1 MSVAPSQHVRDT
13 GRVPDRMRVGTMA
26 AARRIEFVTVP
37 TPEPA
42 SGDVLVRIR
51 AVAICTWEQRTYS
64 GQQAN
69 TFPFIGGHEIAGE
82 IAAIGPNC
90 AAGLEIGDLV
100 AVGSASCGRCH
111 WCMTGQDR
119 ACARHYAGA
128 PRYGDAWGPGGFADF
143 KTHPADGV
151 YKLGDAPIEVASLT
165 EPLSCAVHAARIL
178 NPYVSEDVVVL
189 GAGVMGLMN
198 VVALKNRGAR
208 VIVSEL
214 DAGRLAKA
222 REMGADELIDASKE
236 DPVARVKE
244 LTEGRGTEAV
254 ICAFGGEKAN
264 EQALAML
271 SEKGRMVLF
280 AGAYPEAPLTLAPNN
295 MHDHE
300 RQVIGVVSGDKQ
312 DFYVASRLVRYQQV
326 DLSPLIQATYPLD
339 QLAEALEASLKPGSY
354 RIVVEP

>member
-1 MSVAPSQHVRDT
+1 MSVALPEQAPATAHL
-13 GRVPDRMRVGTMA
+13 PEEMRVGTMA
-26 AARRIEFVTVP
+26 AAHQIEFRTVP
-37 TPEPA
+37 TPEPGP
-42 SGDVLVRIR
+42 GDVLVRIR

-64 GQQAN
+64 GQQSN

-82 IAAIGPNC
+82 VAAIGPNC

-119 ACARHYAGA
+119 ACTRHYAGA

-151 YKLGDAPIEVASLT
+151 YKLNGVSIEAAALT
-165 EPLSCAVHAARIL
+165 EPLSCAVHAARVL
-178 NPYVSEDVVVL
+178 DPYVSQDVVVL

-198 VVALKNRGAR
+198 VIALKTRGAR

-214 DAGRLAKA
+214 DPGRLAKA
-222 REMGADELIDASKE
+222 RELGADELVDASKE

-244 LTEGRGTEAV
+244 LTEGRGAEAV

-271 SEKGRMVLF
+271 SEKGRVMLF
-280 AGAYPEAPLTLAPNN
+280 AGAHPEAPVTLAPNK

-300 RQVIGVVSGDKQ
+300 RQLIGAISGEKQ
-312 DFYVASRLVRYQQV
+312 DFYVASRLLRHHQV
-326 DLSPLIQATYPLD
+326 DLSPLIQATYPFD
-339 QLAEALEASLKPGSY
+339 QLAEALDEAIKPGTY
-354 RIVVEP
+354 RIIVEP

>member
-1 MSVAPSQHVRDT
+1 MSDAPTPQVRDAA
-13 GRVPDRMRVGTMA
+13 RVPEEMNVGMMA
-26 AARRIEFVTVP
+26 AAHKIEFRTVP

-64 GQQAN
+64 GQQPN

-90 AAGLEIGDLV
+90 APGLEIGDLV
-100 AVGSASCGRCH
+100 AIGSSSCGRCH

-119 ACARHYAGA
+119 ACSRHYAGA

-151 YKLGDAPIEVASLT
+151 YKVGDASIEVASLT

-178 NPYVSEDVVVL
+178 NTYVTQDVVVL

-198 VVALKNRGAR
+198 VVALKRRGAR
-208 VIVSEL
+208 VIVSEI

-222 REMGADELIDASKE
+222 KAMGADELVDASSV
-236 DPVARVKE
+236 DPVERVKE
-244 LTEGRGTEAV
+244 LTDGRGVEAV
-254 ICAFGGEKAN
+254 ICAFGGGKAN
-264 EQALAML
+264 EQALTML

-280 AGAYPEAPLTLAPNN
+280 AGAYPEVPLTLAPNKI
-295 MHDHE
+295 HDHE
-300 RQVIGVVSGDKQ
+300 RQVVGVVSGDKQ
-312 DFYVASRLVRYQQV
+312 DFYVASRLLRYHQV
-326 DLSPLIQATYPLD
+326 DLSPLIQSTYPLTK
-339 QLAEALEASLKPGSY
+339 LADALDEAIKPGGY
-354 RIVVEP
+354 RVIVEP